1 MAVNS
6 ERIQKVLQTVAGFG
20 AQADGSTTRLSYSR
34 EFRQAQEY
42 LQQLMES
49 IGMQTEIDAVGNL
62 IGTYSGTDTSLPAVM
77 SGSHL
82 DTVPNGGN
90 YDGILGIAAAL
101 EVAYSWHEEGFRPKR
116 SLKVIATAE
125 EEGTAFGMACFGVR
139 ARSGEFKELLPEQI
153 KCTASAQTLRDL
165 LGTDTGNAL
174 ADGAVGFK
182 DIKSFVE
189 LHIEQ
194 GAELDE
200 QNLEAG
206 IVTHIV
212 GYDRLHLVITGE
224 ANHSGTTAM
233 HRRKDAAA
241 AGAEIILAV
250 RDLAAADPR
259 IVATVGKFSVEPNVP
274 NIVPGKVRLC
284 IETRSYANE
293 ILDEV
298 GSKIEQLLEAIALK
312 NAVVIE
318 RENKFRVDAVPL
330 ATAIINTMEECAV
343 ALGLQYRKLP
353 SWAGHDAQIL
363 AAAVPTGMIFVPSV
377 RGISHSKEE
386 YSRPERIFAGTLLL
400 EKVLRNLAQ

>member
-1 MAVNS
+1 MAISN
-6 ERIQKVLQTVAGFG
+6 ERLQRVLQDVAEFG
-20 AQADGSTTRLSYSR
+20 RQPDGSTTRLSYSR
-34 EFRQAQEY
+34 EFWQAQEY
-42 LQQLMES
+42 LKNIMHS
-49 IGMQTEIDAVGNL
+49 IGMQTEVDAVGNL
-62 IGTYSGTDTSLPAVM
+62 IGIYAGTDTDLPAVM

-82 DTVPNGGN
+82 DTVPDGGN

-101 EVAYSWHEEGFRPKR
+101 EVAASWHEEGFRPKR

-139 ARSGEFKELLPEQI
+139 ARRGEFKDMQPEQI
-153 KCTASAQTLRDL
+153 KCTSSSQTLRDL
-165 LGTDTGNAL
+165 LGKSAGNAL
-174 ADGAVGFK
+174 ADSAAGFK
-182 DIKSFVE
+182 DIQSFVE

-200 QNLEAG
+200 RKLEAG
-206 IVTHIV
+206 VVTHIV

-250 RDLAAADPR
+250 RTMAENDPR

-293 ILDEV
+293 VLDEIS
-298 GSKIEQLLEAIALK
+298 GKIEKLLTDTAAK
-312 NAVVIE
+312 NNVTIDV
-318 RENKFRVDAVPL
+318 ENKFRVDAVPL
-330 ATAIINTMEECAV
+330 DAAVIEAMEACAD
-343 ALGLQYRKLP
+343 ALGIKYMKLP
-353 SWAGHDAQIL
+353 SWAGHDAQIF
-363 AAAVPTGMIFVPSV
+363 AAEIPTGMIFVPSKQ
-377 RGISHSKEE
+377 GISHSKEE
-386 YSRPERIFAGTLLL
+386 YSSLENIYAGTLLL
-400 EKVLRNLAQ
+400 EKVLRNAVQ